1 MKKTLLLAAVLA
13 LSLSMPAF
21 AADAEYKSE
30 TSVKQDSGGDVKA
43 DTKTS
48 ETDAAGT
55 TTTNEKEESVDRDS
69 NGDYVH
75 KTETT
80 SKRDPKGLFNSKK
93 KSTKHVVKK
102 KGHKVTT
109 EHVRK
114 ENGDTVEDEKTE
126 SDTSGQ

>member
-1 MKKTLLLAAVLA
+1 MKKTILLAAVLA
-13 LSLSMPAF
+13 LALSAPAF

-30 TSVKQDSGGDVKA
+30 TSVKQDSSGDMKA
-43 DTKTS
+43 DSKTTA
-48 ETDAAGT
+48 TDTVGT

-69 NGDYVH
+69 NGDYVR

-93 KSTKHVVKK
+93 RSTKDVVKK

-126 SDTSGQ
+126 TDTSGQ